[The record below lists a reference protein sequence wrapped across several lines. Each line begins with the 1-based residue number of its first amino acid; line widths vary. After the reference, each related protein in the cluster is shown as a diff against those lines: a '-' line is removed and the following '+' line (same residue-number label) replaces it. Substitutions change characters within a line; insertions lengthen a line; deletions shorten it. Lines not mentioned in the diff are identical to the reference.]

1 MKKILIVSLVLVSL
15 VLVAVF
21 TVPIFAHGPEDG
33 EPADQD
39 AWGAMHEACESGD
52 WEAMAEAA
60 EEVHGDD
67 FDYSSCGGDGYYAP
81 GEDASSATRW
91 GGMGGHMGGSG
102 WGGMMSW

>member
-1 MKKILIVSLVLVSL
+1 MKRILIVSLVLVSL

-33 EPADQD
+33 EPVDQD

-52 WEAMAEAA
+52 WETMAEAA
-60 EEVHGDD
+60 EEAHGDD
-67 FDYSSCGGDGYYAP
+67 
-81 GEDASSATRW
+81 
-91 GGMGGHMGGSG
+91 MGGHMGGGMRGSG